1 MNIFSRAFLS
11 SMILFAAFCG
21 HAAVNFSGNTARVVE
36 VTPQAS
42 TGLEAVYVLPS
53 TEGVV
58 MEYAGASASAKW
70 SVFGQAGG
78 AYAEEIGTGTSVAC
92 RKGDAGYIVEDNGR
106 QHCFWVTDYSDHT
119 LQLGSLVFS
128 PEESDCARAALNFT
142 GEASDI
148 AYYNINGRRTVL
160 SRELA
165 LTWQTLDFDE
175 SSFSYVI
182 SAGREVLDGA
192 THVIHAPAALCNT
205 SYTLSGDRFL
215 EAWNM
220 GQSIESPSVSA
231 YAVDARTRATQTP
244 RDADNEIK
252 DGSDGL
258 GGSAPCEILFEAAV
272 SDAAIYTRWEIS
284 RTPEFETLENS
295 FSELEFS
302 YTFTEQGT
310 YYVRFTADN
319 ADATCPFE
327 SEVYEIFIG
336 ESRLDIPNAFSPDAS
351 PGTNDEWKVSYK
363 SLIDYECHI
372 FNRWGK
378 ELFQSKD
385 PAQGWDGKYG
395 GKYVPAGVYFYVIKA
410 KGSDG
415 RKYNKSGDIN
425 IINYKRSETGSQPTE

>member
-1 MNIFSRAFLS
+1 
-11 SMILFAAFCG
+11 
-21 HAAVNFSGNTARVVE
+21 
-36 VTPQAS
+36 
-42 TGLEAVYVLPS
+42 
-53 TEGVV
+53 
-58 MEYAGASASAKW
+58 
-70 SVFGQAGG
+70 
-78 AYAEEIGTGTSVAC
+78 
-92 RKGDAGYIVEDNGR
+92 
-106 QHCFWVTDYSDHT
+106 
-119 LQLGSLVFS
+119 
-128 PEESDCARAALNFT
+128 
-142 GEASDI
+142 
-148 AYYNINGRRTVL
+148 
-160 SRELA
+160 
-165 LTWQTLDFDE
+165 
-175 SSFSYVI
+175 
-182 SAGREVLDGA
+182 
-192 THVIHAPAALCNT
+192 
-205 SYTLSGDRFL
+205 
-215 EAWNM
+215 M
-220 GQSIESPSVSA
+220 GQSIESASVAA

-252 DGSDGL
+252 EGSDGL

-425 IINYKRSETGSQPTE
+425 IINYKRNETGSQPTE